1 MCADSFSSPFTEN
14 VKQNNKRFVSR
25 GVNQIKWQKIGE
37 RSRKTGLF
45 LAINIAKLTALAAL
59 ILKKKPSAF

>member
-25 GVNQIKWQKIGE
+25 GGYQIKWQKSEKEVG
-37 RSRKTGLF
+37 
-45 LAINIAKLTALAAL
+45 KLVY
-59 ILKKKPSAF
+59 S